1 MATIR
6 EAGAGGEFPEYGHET
21 IVFSKKKHPHYS
33 SVQGPRRA
41 PSFQQPDDD
50 DDDDDDLT
58 SGSADVSVDMTS
70 RPPTA
75 GRWLLV
81 LCVLTVLWNVTMN
94 VSLPVFAGTMDK
106 VGGDMFALLLYSA
119 LCYPL
124 VLAALTLLLKVRF
137 MGWWVF
143 FWGGIVYNY
152 TPQWCWQR
160 YILYYILPFEGQDR
174 GVLWSST

>member
-21 IVFSKKKHPHYS
+21 IVFSKKKHPRYS

-50 DDDDDDLT
+50 DDDDDLT
-58 SGSADVSVDMTS
+58 SGSADVSVEMTS

-137 MGWWVF
+137 MGCWVF
-143 FWGGIVYNY
+143 LVVFS
-152 TPQWCWQR
+152 TPQ
-160 YILYYILPFEGQDR
+160 
-174 GVLWSST
+174 